1 LCLDLAA
8 PLLARLAMN
17 ESKIDALITG
27 MHQIA
32 ENANILGRVVKCTK
46 LTDDVLL
53 QQVTVPLGV
62 LLVIF
67 ESRPDSLPQV
77 RTKS

>member
-1 LCLDLAA
+1 
-8 PLLARLAMN
+8 MN
-17 ESKIDALITG
+17 ESKIDAVITG

-32 ENANILGRVVKCTK
+32 ENTNILGRVVKCTK

-77 RTKS
+77 TPKTRYGDKSLIK